1 MTRKPT
7 TVMER
12 IDMRLSS
19 VEKIIEQLAPKELM
33 KRVSMLEENLYSNK
47 EVFNTE
53 EACAYL
59 GISESLLYKMTAN
72 REIPHYKP
80 RGKNIFFS
88 KEELDAW
95 LLQHYEPTVDE
106 VMSNAEQAAEV
117 QPFYGQKRYGR
128 RKREE

>member
-1 MTRKPT
+1 
-7 TVMER
+7 MEQL
-12 IDMRLSS
+12 DMRLSS
-19 VEKIIEQLAPKELM
+19 VEKIIEQMDPKTLM
-33 KRVSMLEENLYSNK
+33 KRMSMLEENLYSK
-47 EVFNTE
+47 KDVFNTE

-80 RGKNIFFS
+80 RGKNIFFA

-95 LLQHYEPTVDE
+95 LLQNYEPTVDE
-106 VMSNAEQAAEV
+106 IMKNAEQAKEV

>member
-1 MTRKPT
+1 
-7 TVMER
+7 MER

-33 KRVSMLEENLYSNK
+33 KRVSLLEENLYSNK
-47 EVFNTE
+47 DVFNLG

-59 GISESLLYKMTAN
+59 GMSESLLYKLTAN

-88 KEELDAW
+88 
-95 LLQHYEPTVDE
+95 V
-106 VMSNAEQAAEV
+106 SI
-117 QPFYGQKRYGR
+117 R
-128 RKREE
+128 

>member
-1 MTRKPT
+1 
-7 TVMER
+7 MER

-19 VEKIIEQLAPKELM
+19 VEKIIEQLTPKELM
-33 KRVSMLEENLYSNK
+33 KRVSLLEENLYSNK
-47 EVFNTE
+47 DVFNLG

-59 GISESLLYKMTAN
+59 GMSESLLYKLTAN

-117 QPFYGQKRYGR
+117 QPFYGQKRHGR

>member
-1 MTRKPT
+1 
-7 TVMER
+7 MER

-19 VEKIIEQLAPKELM
+19 IEKIIEQMEPKELM

-47 EVFNTE
+47 DVFTTE

-59 GISESLLYKMTAN
+59 GISESLLYKLTSS

-88 KEELDAW
+88 KAELDVW
-95 LLQHYEPTVDE
+95 LLQHYEPTADE
-106 VMSNAEQAAEV
+106 VMSNAEQATDV
-117 QPFYGQKRYGR
+117 QPFYGKKRYGR